1 MKRQNSLTAIV
12 RRERRVRGWSQDQ
25 LAGAA
30 GLNLRTVQRVERGSA
45 CSGETLQ
52 ALASALNLSTS
63 KLTKAAPSTRQRPR
77 VLGLSSSRSMW
88 IGAVLCLPALIF
100 VVLNVGYYELGLAA
114 LEPIVTS
121 TAWNSIVDDHIAL
134 PLILGGPAIT
144 LVLNMPYLVQ
154 IRASADQSMTTV
166 SGLIF
171 RWNLGQWLVIGL
183 AFIVLATIIIY
194 GAIENVHHMIRNQWA
209 NS

>member
-1 MKRQNSLTAIV
+1 MKRQDTLTAIV

-25 LAGAA
+25 LATAA

-52 ALASALNLSTS
+52 ALASALKLSTS
-63 KLTKAAPSTRQRPR
+63 KLTKAAPGTRQRPR

-100 VVLNVGYYELGLAA
+100 VVLNVGFYELGLAA
-114 LEPIVTS
+114 LEPLVTS
-121 TAWNSIVDDHIAL
+121 TAWNSMVGDHFAL
-134 PLILGGPAIT
+134 PLILGGPAIA

-171 RWNLGQWLVIGL
+171 RWSLGQWLVIGL
-183 AFIVLATIIIY
+183 AFILLATIIIY
-194 GAIENVHHMIRNQWA
+194 GVIENVHHIIRDQLA
-209 NS
+209 NT